1 MNYVEA
7 GRPDPLYLVQV
18 VDVQIL
24 GPDTPAVNVLQ
35 SADDLLQRQ
44 RLLLTA
50 HKGRLRQLEDRVQVL
65 GMNSVSKGV
74 KISHN
79 TIRNNKCFLPLD

>member
-1 MNYVEA
+1 MA
-7 GRPDPLYLVQV
+7 RSAHRPDPLDLVQV
-18 VDVQIL
+18 VDVEIL
-24 GPDTPAVNVLQ
+24 GSNTSAVNILQ

-44 RLLLTA
+44 RLLLPA

>member
-44 RLLLTA
+44 RLLLPA

-65 GMNSVSKGV
+65 GMNSVSNGV